1 MLARL
6 RGLVIETDETGAC
19 VVDVAGVGYEVHVPL
34 RIVSRFPAPPE
45 EVTLHIH
52 THVREDAFSL
62 FGFTTPED
70 RFAFRALMAVSGVGP
85 RLALAV
91 LSDVSSSELSV
102 AIARGD
108 KKRLQAI
115 SGVGKKLA
123 ERLVLEMRDKLPV
136 PSASSMRADVND
148 AKPAR
153 PIVGDAL
160 QTATEALVQM
170 GFSRGEAE
178 RAVAGLD
185 PSEPVEAVLR
195 KALAA
200 LA

>member
-1 MLARL
+1 VFARL
-6 RGLVIETDETGAC
+6 RGIVIETDEHGAT
-19 VVDVAGVGYEVHVPL
+19 VVDVNGVGYEVFVPL
-34 RIVSRFPAPPE
+34 RTAVRLPPNE

-52 THVREDAFSL
+52 THVREETFAL
-62 FGFTTPED
+62 YGFVAIED

-85 RLALAV
+85 KLALAV
-91 LSDVSSSELSV
+91 LSDVSAAELSI

-136 PSASSMRADVND
+136 PSGAALKPEAASI
-148 AKPAR
+148 KPG
-153 PIVGDAL
+153 PMPSGDPL
-160 QTATEALVQM
+160 LTATEALVQM

-178 RAVAGLD
+178 RAVSGID
-185 PSEPVEAVLR
+185 PSQPVEAVLR

>member
-1 MLARL
+1 M
-6 RGLVIETDETGAC
+6 VIETDEDGAC
-19 VVDVAGVGYEVHVPL
+19 ILDVSGVGYEVFVPL
-34 RIVSRFPAPPE
+34 RIASRLPTAPQ

-52 THVREDAFSL
+52 THVREESL
-62 FGFTTPED
+62 ALYGFTTPED
-70 RFAFRALMAVSGVGP
+70 KFAFRALMAVSGVGP
-85 RLALAV
+85 KLALAV
-91 LSDVSSSELSV
+91 LSDVSSAELSI

-136 PSASSMRADVND
+136 PAGGV
-148 AKPAR
+148 AR
-153 PIVGDAL
+153 PTEAQPAPRATGGDPL
-160 QTATEALVQM
+160 LTATEALVQM

-185 PSEPVEAVLR
+185 ATQSVEAVLR
-195 KALAA
+195 KALAS

>member
-1 MLARL
+1 M
-6 RGLVIETDETGAC
+6 IETDETGAT

-34 RIVSRFPAPPE
+34 RIASRLPPAPE

-52 THVREDAFSL
+52 THVREDTFAL
-62 FGFTTPED
+62 YGFTTPED

-85 RLALAV
+85 KLALAV
-91 LSDVSSSELSV
+91 LSDVTAAELSI

-136 PSASSMRADVND
+136 PSGSSMRADVGGT
-148 AKPAR
+148 KPAR
-153 PIVGDAL
+153 PIAGDPLLA
-160 QTATEALVQM
+160 ATEALVQM

-178 RAVAGLD
+178 RAVSGLD
-185 PSEPVEAVLR
+185 PSESVETVLR

>member
-1 MLARL
+1 VFARL
-6 RGLVIETDETGAC
+6 RGIVIETDESGAC
-19 VVDVAGVGYEVHVPL
+19 VVDVAGVGYEVHVPF
-34 RIVSRFPAPPE
+34 RIVSRLPAAPQ

-62 FGFTTPED
+62 YGFSTPDD
-70 RFAFRALMAVSGVGP
+70 RFAFRTLMTVSGVGP
-85 RLALAV
+85 KLALAI
-91 LSDVSSSELSV
+91 LSDVAAAELSV

-115 SGVGKKLA
+115 SGVGKKVA
-123 ERLVLEMRDKLPV
+123 ERLVLELRDKLPA
-136 PSASSMRADVND
+136 PTAASLRADVNV
-148 AKPAR
+148 ATPMR
-153 PIVGDAL
+153 SVTGDPL
-160 QTATEALVQM
+160 QAAAEALVQM

-178 RAVAGLD
+178 RAVVGLD
-185 PSEPVEAVLR
+185 ASESVESVLR

>member
-1 MLARL
+1 MLSRL
-6 RGLVIETDETGAC
+6 RGVVLETEESGAC
-19 VVDVAGVGYEVHVPL
+19 VVDVGGVGYEVFVPL
-34 RIVSRFPAPPE
+34 RIASRLPPAPE

-52 THVREDAFSL
+52 THVREDVFAL
-62 FGFTTPED
+62 YGFTTPED

-85 RLALAV
+85 KLALAV
-91 LSDVSSSELSV
+91 LSDVTWTELSI

-136 PSASSMRADVND
+136 PTATAMRADKSAPN
-148 AKPAR
+148 AAR
-153 PIVGDAL
+153 PVTGDPLA
-160 QTATEALVQM
+160 TATEALVQM
-170 GFSRGEAE
+170 GFSRAEAE

-185 PSEPVEAVLR
+185 PSEPVESVLR

>member
-1 MLARL
+1 VFARL
-6 RGLVIETDETGAC
+6 RGIVIETDESGAC

-34 RIVSRFPAPPE
+34 RTVSRLPAAPA

-52 THVREDAFSL
+52 THVREEAFSL
-62 FGFTTPED
+62 FGFSTPED
-70 RFAFRALMAVSGVGP
+70 RFAFRTLMSVSGVGP
-85 RLALAV
+85 KLALAV
-91 LSDVSSSELSV
+91 LSDVTAAELSI
-102 AIARGD
+102 AIARAD

-123 ERLVLEMRDKLPV
+123 ERLVLELRDKLPV
-136 PSASSMRADVND
+136 PIGALSRADAEV
-148 AKPAR
+148 AKPSR
-153 PIVGDAL
+153 PLPGDPL
-160 QTATEALVQM
+160 QMATEALVQM

-178 RAVAGLD
+178 RAVSGLD
-185 PSEPVEAVLR
+185 PSEPVESVLR

>member
-1 MLARL
+1 M
-6 RGLVIETDETGAC
+6 DDTGAC
-19 VVDVAGVGYEVHVPL
+19 VVDIGGVGYEVFVPL
-34 RIVSRFPAPPE
+34 RIASRLPGPPE

-52 THVREDAFSL
+52 THVREDAFVL
-62 FGFTTPED
+62 YGFTTPED

-91 LSDVSSSELSV
+91 LSDVSSSELSI

-136 PSASSMRADVND
+136 PSPSALRSD
-148 AKPAR
+148 AKVQPVS
-153 PIVGDAL
+153 PISAGDPLLMAV
-160 QTATEALVQM
+160 EALVQM

-185 PSEPVEAVLR
+185 ATQPVEAVLR
-195 KALAA
+195 KALSA